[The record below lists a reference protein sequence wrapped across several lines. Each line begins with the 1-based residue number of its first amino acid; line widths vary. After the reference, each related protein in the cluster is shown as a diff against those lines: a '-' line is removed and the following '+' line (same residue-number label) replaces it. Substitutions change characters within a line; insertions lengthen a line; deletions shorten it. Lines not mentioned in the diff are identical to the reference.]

1 MMAESTFRSPGF
13 FEQEIELVPG
23 AVQPSGVPGGIVGTA
38 EKGPAFVPV
47 TVANYVDFVARF
59 GDLNPERPASYAAQ
73 QFLANRQALTFTRVL
88 GAGANSTLS
97 DINSTVA
104 NGTVKNAGFKV
115 TSARS
120 NLPWVQHDG
129 AVQFLAARHFISA
142 STDGP
147 SEMEGFPVFTDNPSF
162 GITGLSSDTV
172 HVVRAVLFAATGSK
186 VGIAPYS
193 TTDFSA
199 QLTDGAFLG
208 PESLTNGMD
217 RKFKVVISSS
227 LGSTFAKDGGY
238 PGLRIL
244 TASLDPSDDSYISRI
259 MNTDPD
265 LFYAK
270 QHLLYLEFP
279 VEKEIAPVQ
288 TGSATDYTVAIL
300 SGNDT
305 WRDTYGRF
313 DTRYT
318 TPRTPAI
325 ISQPYGTFEYDL
337 FHFETISD
345 GEYANDKFKVSISNV
360 QASTDPAQP
369 YGTFDVLLRSFN
381 DDDIEPVSLEQ
392 YIKVSLDPRSSNYIA
407 RMIGD
412 KKVTYNFDADQTSEK
427 RIVVSGKYPNRS
439 INFRV
444 VMNPSVENGSIPK
457 DALPFGF
464 RGIPVLKTNPSLTD
478 GFNGSLTFGGKT
490 FTGSPRLQSNLGS
503 SQATTTI
510 TGSIIPP
517 LPFRFK
523 VTRGTMN
530 ESFPNIGN
538 PGINER
544 ADARFFWGVKFDS
557 VPLTGSVN
565 DAILNSNIGTLS
577 NNTVRNYTKFQ
588 GISKLGTLL
597 DSSEA
602 DAFNANKFTM
612 ARVALSNS
620 SFTEVTGTAAAHM
633 REAAYIRNAAPSP
646 VDYRISVNG
655 INRVSM
661 ATLIASSS
669 QVFNRFQNYNKFST
683 IFYGGFDGL
692 NILDRDNRLMNDRAS
707 STESGYNGVNG
718 KANGIVEQGLKA
730 NAAGTGVN
738 NNIVSSYRSAVDIMT
753 DEFTTRINLLAIPG
767 IREPLVT
774 NYAGAGCKNY
784 QLAMS
789 IKDIPSYDDSGFRIF
804 DSSTRKPNIRQ
815 TAEALTS
822 TGVDNNYEAAYY
834 PDVYLDDSVNLRRV
848 KVPASVAALAAIS
861 YNDRTSFPWFAP
873 AGFNRA
879 ALSFVNNVAVRL
891 NQSDRDTLYDNRI
904 NPIAS
909 FPQGG
914 FVIFGQKTLQL
925 ARSALD
931 RVNVRRLLLEVKRIV
946 SDVAKRLLFE
956 QNNST
961 TRSRFL
967 NTVNPQLALIQAQAG
982 IEQFRVVMD
991 ESNNTELDAEQNRL
1005 NGKIVIVPTKTIEFI
1020 AIDFIITPSGVSFE

>member
-1 MMAESTFRSPGF
+1 MAESTFRSPGF

-23 AVQPSGVPGGIVGTA
+23 AVEPSGVPGGIVGTA
-38 EKGPAFVPV
+38 EKGPAFIPV
-47 TVANYVDFVARF
+47 TVANYTDFVARF
-59 GDLNPERPASYAAQ
+59 GGLHPDRPAGYAAQ

-88 GAGANSTLS
+88 GAGANASLS
-97 DINSTVA
+97 DISNTIA
-104 NGTVKNAGFKV
+104 NGTVRNAGFKI
-115 TSARS
+115 TSAEA
-120 NLPWVQHDG
+120 NVPWEQHDG
-129 AVQFLAARHFISA
+129 TVQFLAARHFISA
-142 STDGP
+142 STAGP
-147 SEMEGFPVFTDNPSF
+147 TEMEGFPVFTDNPSF

-172 HVVRAVLFAATGSK
+172 HVIRAVIFAATGSK

-193 TTDFSA
+193 QVDFSG
-199 QLTDGAFLG
+199 QLDDGAFLG
-208 PESLTNGMD
+208 PESLTDGLD

-227 LGSTFAKDGGY
+227 LGSTFSKDGGY

-244 TASLDPSDDSYISRI
+244 TASLDPADNSYITRI

-279 VEKEIAPVQ
+279 VEKEVAPVQ
-288 TGSATDYTVAIL
+288 TGSATDYTVAIM
-300 SGNDT
+300 SGTDS
-305 WRDTYGRF
+305 WRDTFGRF

-392 YIKVSLDPRSSNYIA
+392 YIKVTLNPRASNYIA

-412 KKVTYNFDADQTSEK
+412 RKAYYNFDSDQTSEK
-427 RIVVSGKYPNRS
+427 RIVTTGKYPNRS

-444 VMNPSVENGSIPK
+444 VMNPAIERGEIPK

-464 RGIPVLKTNPSLTD
+464 RGIPVLKTNPALTD
-478 GFNGSLTFGGKT
+478 GYANTLTFGGKT
-490 FTGSPRLQSNLGS
+490 FTGSSRLQSNLGTV
-503 SQATTTI
+503 QNNTAI
-510 TGSIIPP
+510 TASIIPP

-544 ADARFFWGVKFDS
+544 SDARLFWGVKFDS
-557 VPLTGSVN
+557 VPPTGSISN
-565 DAILNSNIGTLS
+565 AILNSNDGSLL
-577 NNTVRNYTKFQ
+577 NQTVRNYTKFQ
-588 GISKLGTLL
+588 GISKLGAVL
-597 DSSEA
+597 DSSES
-602 DAFNANKFTM
+602 DIFNANKFTM
-612 ARVALSNS
+612 ARIAFSNN

-646 VDYRISVNG
+646 VDYRVVVNG
-655 INRVSM
+655 TQRVTM
-661 ATLIASSS
+661 ATLVASSS

-692 NILDRDNRLMNDRAS
+692 NILDRDNRLMNDQAS
-707 STESGYNGVNG
+707 STETGYNSIDG
-718 KANGIVEQGLKA
+718 KARGSVEQGLKS
-730 NAAGTGVN
+730 NAAGSGAS
-738 NNIVSSYRSAVDIMT
+738 NNIVAAYRSAVDIMT

-767 IREPLVT
+767 LREPLIT
-774 NYAGAGCKNY
+774 SYAGQGCKNF

-789 IKDIPSYDDSGFRIF
+789 IRDIPSYDDNGFRIF
-804 DSSTRKPNIRQ
+804 DSSTRKPNIRA
-815 TAEALTS
+815 TAESLTS
-822 TGVDNNYEAAYY
+822 TGVDNNYEAAYF
-834 PDVYLDDSVNLRRV
+834 PDVYVDDDVNFRRV

-861 YNDRTSFPWFAP
+861 YNDRVSFPWFAP

-879 ALSFVNNVAVRL
+879 ALSFVNNVSVRL

-956 QNNST
+956 PNDST

-991 ESNNTELDAEQNRL
+991 SSNNTEQDAEQYRL